1 MYQLDFTPQGRDSLS
16 FLDRQVAQRILN
28 KLKWLIK
35 NIEDITP
42 VPLHGNLA
50 GLYKLKQGPWRIIYE
65 IDHKNKTI
73 IVHKIG
79 HRRDI
84 YK

>member
-1 MYQLDFTPQGRDSLS
+1 MYCLDFTPQGRDSIKS
-16 FLDRQVAQRILN
+16 LDKQTAQRILN
-28 KLKWLIK
+28 KLKWFIQNLD
-35 NIEDITP
+35 NITP
-42 VPLHGNLA
+42 LPLHGNLS

-65 IDHKNKTI
+65 IDYDTKTV

-79 HRRDI
+79 HRRYI